1 MQSLRAAKG
10 SFESLIRIL
19 KLGTNTMAY
28 IRDEYIFSDSIEV
41 ELKWAGKY
49 GAKGEKRA
57 PKQKITPEVIEK
69 RNQQN
74 KEKRYR
80 RLVKANFRKGDLWL
94 TLTYPRG
101 TRLTIEEVKKD
112 ISNLY
117 KLLRREYKKREADF
131 KWINRIEI
139 GANGGIHIHMIVN
152 HVKGEPS
159 IEQYI
164 AEHWKQGRV
173 NFEMFKGDEESNKKI
188 GDYITKPLTE
198 NQVKRATE
206 QDINPKELVKV
217 SSSRNLIRPK
227 PKRKAFSH
235 RTMRKVVDT
244 GQPIARKG
252 FYVDKSS
259 VVFGVNPFTGL
270 SYCYYTEVRG
280 DTEP

>member
-1 MQSLRAAKG
+1 
-10 SFESLIRIL
+10 
-19 KLGTNTMAY
+19 MAY
-28 IRDEYIFSDSIEV
+28 IRDEYIFPDSIEV
-41 ELKWAGKY
+41 EIKWAGKY

-57 PKQKITPEVIEK
+57 PKKKATPEVIEK
-69 RNQQN
+69 RNQQS

-80 RLVKANFRKGDLWL
+80 RLVKANFRKGDLWV
-94 TLTYPRG
+94 TFTYPRG

-117 KLLRREYKKREADF
+117 KVLRREYKKRGADF

-139 GANGGIHIHMIVN
+139 GKNGGIHLHMITN
-152 HVKGEPS
+152 HVRGEPT
-159 IEQYI
+159 IEQFI
-164 AEHWKQGRV
+164 ADHWTHGRV
-173 NFEMFKGDEESNKKI
+173 NFEVFKGNEESNKKI

-198 NQVKRATE
+198 NQIKRAEE

-217 SSSRNLIRPK
+217 SSSRNLIRPR
-227 PKRKAFSH
+227 PQRKEFSH
-235 RTMRKVVDT
+235 RTMRQVVET

-252 FYVDKSS
+252 YYVDKSS